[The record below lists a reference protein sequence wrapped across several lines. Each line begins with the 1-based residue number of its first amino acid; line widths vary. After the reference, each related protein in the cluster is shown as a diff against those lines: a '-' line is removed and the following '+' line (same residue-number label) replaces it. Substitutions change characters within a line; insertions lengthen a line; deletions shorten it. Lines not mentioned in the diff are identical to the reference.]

1 MKAQALMLA
10 STLAAS
16 AASAGTLPSAAPN
29 TVSPGST
36 SRAIRGADLCPTF
49 SWSSAA
55 DFEYFEL
62 VVFELPQDYLDATA
76 ELKPFIDV
84 TIAGAGRSWTP
95 SVDRCTEPGKMYV
108 WTVRGRSGSAST
120 EWSSESWFT
129 SPSSTGP
136 DPRATLALLAG
147 DGSAPLIDQHSR
159 LAGEDGSMGHSIAID
174 STHAMRGVEPELTVA
189 DGMTAAEIAVLRV
202 PGQSLGRIASDSEF
216 NSRALGRLKAARYEL
231 LLPPPSLATGARL
244 SAGPA
249 AIAAATLKFGF
260 GECFGAPSNCDDLEV
275 DALIARG
282 VEVQGG
288 PINFSNPFTGYVG
301 SGGSGFF
308 EVPSA
313 TSVRVDDN
321 AADCGGRPVVSVR
334 LAETDADQ
342 IGIQVICGNA
352 PASIQ

>member
-1 MKAQALMLA
+1 MKALALMLA
-10 STLAAS
+10 PALAAS

-29 TVSPGST
+29 PVSPGST
-36 SRAIRGADLCPTF
+36 SHAIPGADLCPTF

-62 VVFELPQDYLDATA
+62 AMFELPQDYLDAGA
-76 ELKPFIDV
+76 ELKPFTVV
-84 TIAGAGRSWTP
+84 TVPGAGRSWTP

-108 WTVRGRSGSAST
+108 WLVRGRSESAST

-129 SPSSTGP
+129 SPSSAGP
-136 DPRATLALLAG
+136 DPRATRALLAG
-147 DGSAPLIDQHSR
+147 DGPAPFNDQSSG
-159 LAGEDGSMGHSIAID
+159 LAGDDGSMGNSIAVD
-174 STHAMRGVEPELTVA
+174 SMDAVRGVEPELTIV

-202 PGQSLGRIASDSEF
+202 PGQSQGRIASDSEF
-216 NSRALGRLKAARYEL
+216 NSRALGRLQAARIEL
-231 LLPPPSLATGARL
+231 LLPPPSLAAGARL

-249 AIAAATLKFGF
+249 SVATATLKFGL

-275 DALIARG
+275 DALVASG
-282 VEVQGG
+282 VIVQGG
-288 PINFSNPFTGYVG
+288 PINFSNSFTGYVG

-308 EVPSA
+308 EVPA
-313 TSVRVDDN
+313 VTSVRVDDN
-321 AADCGGRPVVSVR
+321 AADCGGRPVVEVR

-352 PASIQ
+352 P